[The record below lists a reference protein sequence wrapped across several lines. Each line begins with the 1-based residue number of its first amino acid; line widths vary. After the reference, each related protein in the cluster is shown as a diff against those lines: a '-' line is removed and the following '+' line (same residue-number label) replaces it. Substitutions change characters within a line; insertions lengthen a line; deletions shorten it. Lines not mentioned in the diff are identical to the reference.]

1 MPRKI
6 IAMLLVC
13 FLLMGLTDTKINAA
27 NVDNT
32 DSIDITK
39 CVLYAQQNTDAI
51 TINAGNLS
59 INGDVVS
66 GGNNT
71 FTARSRNVNG
81 TIYDNQEIS
90 MLRLMPNIEKKYLA
104 NSDYYNEDYV
114 SENFNENINKSKY
127 CACSFSCSNF
137 LSVNNSAIMVGGDVT
152 IKNSVTNMNNAI
164 LASIVGD
171 IYIESNNF
179 SVDGLI
185 YAPLA
190 MEEIPVQM
198 HYHIQT
204 LQ

>member
-81 TIYDNQEIS
+81 TIYDYQEIS

-104 NSDYYNEDYV
+104 N
-114 SENFNENINKSKY
+114 
-127 CACSFSCSNF
+127 
-137 LSVNNSAIMVGGDVT
+137 
-152 IKNSVTNMNNAI
+152 
-164 LASIVGD
+164 
-171 IYIESNNF
+171 
-179 SVDGLI
+179 
-185 YAPLA
+185 
-190 MEEIPVQM
+190 
-198 HYHIQT
+198 
-204 LQ
+204 